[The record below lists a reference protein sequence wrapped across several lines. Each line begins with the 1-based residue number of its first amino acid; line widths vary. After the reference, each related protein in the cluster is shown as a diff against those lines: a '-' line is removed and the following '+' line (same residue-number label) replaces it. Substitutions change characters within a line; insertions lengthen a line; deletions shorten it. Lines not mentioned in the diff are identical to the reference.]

1 MASVFNIESLIS
13 TCFTSKNA
21 TTFGCLSL
29 SILRKNTSKIC
40 FVYSNKDRYYEA
52 VTDNS
57 SLQKSLFNDIKNI
70 DEVYT
75 FQHHT
80 GIKVLKWNI
89 VTINLRILII
99 LQIDF
104 CYVKNTMFHKLNV
117 DLFYD
122 LVSNIRKHKRSTP
135 HGML

>member
-1 MASVFNIESLIS
+1 M
-13 TCFTSKNA
+13 
-21 TTFGCLSL
+21 
-29 SILRKNTSKIC
+29 
-40 FVYSNKDRYYEA
+40 
-52 VTDNS
+52 
-57 SLQKSLFNDIKNI
+57 FNDIKNI

-75 FQHHT
+75 FQHH
-80 GIKVLKWNI
+80 ISNKVLKWNI

-104 CYVKNTMFHKLNV
+104 CYVKNTMLNV

-135 HGML
+135 HGILRNGHAGDVKNKQNLFET